1 MSMDNLPI
9 NLFDLVLVAVLVTG
23 VFRGRKNGMSGELL
37 QLLMWLLIIF
47 GCAAIYEPAGSFLA
61 QSSPLALL
69 TCFLLAYIGG
79 ALVIFGLFLLLKHAL
94 GGKLIGSDIFGST
107 EYYLGMASGVVRFSC
122 ILLAVLA
129 LLNARYFTPTEVR
142 AMEKFQ
148 NDMYGSNFFP
158 GLQSLQAEVFEKS
171 FSGRFIKENLEF
183 LLIKPTKPEKKDF
196 RQKDLQ
202 VP

>member
-122 ILLAVLA
+122 I
-129 LLNARYFTPTEVR
+129 
-142 AMEKFQ
+142 
-148 NDMYGSNFFP
+148 
-158 GLQSLQAEVFEKS
+158 
-171 FSGRFIKENLEF
+171 
-183 LLIKPTKPEKKDF
+183 
-196 RQKDLQ
+196 
-202 VP
+202 